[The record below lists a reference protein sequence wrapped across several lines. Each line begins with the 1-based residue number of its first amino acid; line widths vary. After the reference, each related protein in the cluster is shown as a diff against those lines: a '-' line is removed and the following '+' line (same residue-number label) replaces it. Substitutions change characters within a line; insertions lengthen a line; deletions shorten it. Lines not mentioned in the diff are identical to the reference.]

1 MIAIGSDKKTLYITR
16 GNATQR
22 SFNKLAFIFPIYNFV
37 TEEEENYE
45 FQLTD
50 KITFT
55 VYDKKGYTKEEKFR
69 KEYTISDLGYTEP
82 TTTPEIIL
90 TAEDTSVFDV
100 INKRKVYWY
109 DIVLNDETT
118 ILGFDNTGGKQF
130 IVYPEFIESEE

>member
-1 MIAIGSDKKTLYITR
+1 MTEQELKKYFKYLNEIYYE
-16 GNATQR
+16 
-22 SFNKLAFIFPIYNFV
+22 IYNSM
-37 TEEEENYE
+37 
-45 FQLTD
+45 LTD

-90 TAEDTSVFDV
+90 TAEDTRVFDV

-118 ILGFDNTGGKQF
+118 LLGFDNTGGKQF